1 VQLLEQL
8 ELWEKKRAELEQ
20 EEKMMLP
27 QVRTCL
33 TLFVCRAVLWAY

>member
-27 QVRTCL
+27 QVRT
-33 TLFVCRAVLWAY
+33 FSHSFRM